1 MIKKLLMKRLL
12 LVLLICLPC
21 WAENDPTGDPNC
33 VAYYPF
39 TAVSPFTDAT
49 ANGNDFAYQ
58 TLVAVD
64 TVNMKTGDGCAD
76 FELDD
81 ETNIWTDDS
90 VLSADFPA
98 RSTDSNPCFS
108 VTGWFNPESAVDN
121 GNLVNKYYHSTNKR
135 CWAVASFVTSNYVW
149 VGWGYNSGSSV
160 RQYTCTVTDG
170 IDTGQ
175 WYFFHVVF
183 DDPNNTC
190 DIRVYDAT
198 EDKWALSENTP
209 TDAMNCEDSQ
219 LFFGRQGGGD
229 YYDGLLDDVAIF
241 SKVLSNAD
249 ANSIVAGSFDYSAD
263 PNCISHWSFDTSGLG
278 YDELGNNP
286 IRFGSVLGGDG
297 PYTGLEAV
305 YFDWDYHYSYV
316 ELPEAN
322 MSDTFPGK
330 SGQTNDVFTFVYWYK
345 ADELVESVFD
355 HTRIMG
361 KGTQDSGF
369 ITGGWLSGVSF
380 PQNTVGYLKLAG
392 PDPNTVKVAHDTA
405 IDTWYH
411 VAAVIDLPNTRL
423 YMRLYDTNDA
433 TVYTINNAALGGE
446 PTTSEPF
453 RIGTIYFAD
462 HHYLGYVAEL
472 MIFDKALSDDEID
485 EIRGGTFGGSTG
497 AVNNWWWRRRHNN

>member
-1 MIKKLLMKRLL
+1 MIKKLI
-12 LVLLICLPC
+12 LVLLMCAPC
-21 WAENDPTGDPNC
+21 WAANDPTGDPNC

-219 LFFGRQGGGD
+219 LFFGRQGGGN
-229 YYDGLLDDVAIF
+229 YFDGLLDEVAIF
-241 SKVLSNAD
+241 TKVLSNAD
-249 ANSIVAGSFDYSAD
+249 ANSIVAGTYDYASEPNVLSVYQMDTKGLAWDDQENNHMRGWPIPNQTGPGSLRAVQFGPDTVNPQLSLPDASLSAK
-263 PNCISHWSFDTSGLG
+263 
-278 YDELGNNP
+278 
-286 IRFGSVLGGDG
+286 
-297 PYTGLEAV
+297 
-305 YFDWDYHYSYV
+305 
-316 ELPEAN
+316 
-322 MSDTFPGK
+322 FPGK
-330 SGQTNDVFTFVYWYK
+330 NGASQEVMTICFWLKPDNPAADYEHIVGK
-345 ADELVESVFD
+345 AENTDGWITGYDITRPIRILAGEFAGDPSALVE
-355 HTRIMG
+355 
-361 KGTQDSGF
+361 
-369 ITGGWLSGVSF
+369 
-380 PQNTVGYLKLAG
+380 
-392 PDPNTVKVAHDTA
+392 VAHDMA
-405 IDTWYH
+405 SGTWYH
-411 VAAVIDLPNTRL
+411 FAAVIDVGNTRV
-423 YMRLYDTNDA
+423 YGRLYDSNDT
-433 TVYTINNAALGGE
+433 TVYTIE
-446 PTTSEPF
+446 TTSAS
-453 RIGTIYFAD
+453 FAD
-462 HHYLGYVAEL
+462 ITTTYDFKIGYLEKTDDEFNGAIAEVI
-472 MIFDKALSDDEID
+472 IFNRILTANEID
-485 EIRGGTFGGSTG
+485 EIRNGTFGASSN
-497 AVNNWWWRRRHNN
+497 ANWWRRRHNN